1 MILDRLHKSRIAVIF
16 LILFIDLIG
25 FGMII
30 PLMPYLASKFGGSAA
45 QVGWLLAIYS
55 LMQFIFSP
63 IWGRLSDR
71 IGRRPVL
78 LWSLFASGLAYVGF
92 AFSTSYEMLF
102 LSRMLAGIA
111 TANISTA
118 MAYVADITTTD
129 QRSKGLGLVGAAI
142 GLGFIFGPF
151 LGGILS
157 DTGLRLGADAPFGLG
172 FPALVAGGICFF
184 NLIFA
189 YRILVESRKP
199 DSSESNHLSPL
210 GRLSI
215 LLKYFRWP
223 VVGPLMVVLLLSGL
237 AMAHMESTLG
247 LFVKDKLNWDVK
259 QASFAFAYVGL
270 IMVFTQGYLIR
281 KVMPRYG
288 ERKLMVV
295 GLILSSFGMLGIAL
309 TSQVADHGASVA
321 VIALAMTFLSFGIGL
336 VNPSLSGSIS
346 VLLPKDQQGVGLGLS
361 QSLSALGRILG
372 PIGGGLAYQWVGQP
386 APFALAALFMFA
398 GLVIAFFIYS
408 RLPELGLKKR
418 NLKMEINKI

>member
-1 MILDRLHKSRIAVIF
+1 
-16 LILFIDLIG
+16 
-25 FGMII
+25 
-30 PLMPYLASKFGGSAA
+30 
-45 QVGWLLAIYS
+45 
-55 LMQFIFSP
+55 
-63 IWGRLSDR
+63 
-71 IGRRPVL
+71 
-78 LWSLFASGLAYVGF
+78 
-92 AFSTSYEMLF
+92 
-102 LSRMLAGIA
+102 
-111 TANISTA
+111 
-118 MAYVADITTTD
+118 
-129 QRSKGLGLVGAAI
+129 
-142 GLGFIFGPF
+142 
-151 LGGILS
+151 
-157 DTGLRLGADAPFGLG
+157 
-172 FPALVAGGICFF
+172 
-184 NLIFA
+184 
-189 YRILVESRKP
+189 
-199 DSSESNHLSPL
+199 
-210 GRLSI
+210 LSI